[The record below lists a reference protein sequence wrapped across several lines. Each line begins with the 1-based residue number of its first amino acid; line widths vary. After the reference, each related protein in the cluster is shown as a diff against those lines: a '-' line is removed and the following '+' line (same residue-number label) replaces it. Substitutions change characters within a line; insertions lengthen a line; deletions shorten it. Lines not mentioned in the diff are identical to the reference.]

1 MLENE
6 IKLWQILI
14 PSLSGIIG
22 VLIGSLIGVFA
33 NDKLKKRESQLRILE
48 KVFDTRL
55 KAYESVLE
63 MIKSLRVTV
72 SSYSIDIDGNL
83 ITYPLILDNKYMLE
97 EFHSK
102 FYSNSNTN
110 SHWLDLDV
118 VHELY
123 YIQDYLA
130 NLTGCLREIDEKH
143 YPEIGKIIKQ
153 DFIDMSTKVENK
165 LLTFFDKDIYTI
177 NLKTKKGHH
186 KLPREVTIKRLDGSL
201 LFINKDIICSFK
213 NINQ

>member
-1 MLENE
+1 MTEDE
-6 IKLWQILI
+6 MKFWQILI
-14 PSLSGIIG
+14 PSLTGLIG

-33 NDKLKKRESQLRILE
+33 NYKLKKRESQLRILE

-63 MIKSLRVTV
+63 MIKSLRVTISTY
-72 SSYSIDIDGNL
+72 SSDIDDNL
-83 ITYPLILDNKYMLE
+83 ITYPLILGNKYMLE
-97 EFHSK
+97 EFLSK
-102 FYSNSNTN
+102 FYSNSNSN

-130 NLTGCLREIDEKH
+130 NLNGYLLEIDEKH
-143 YPEIGKIIKQ
+143 YPDIGKIIKQ
-153 DFIDMSTKVENK
+153 DFIDMSTKVESK
-165 LLTFFDKDIYTI
+165 LLTFFEKDIYTI

-186 KLPREVTIKRLDGSL
+186 KLPKEVTKKRLNDSL
-201 LFINKDIICSFK
+201 LLINKDIIYSFK
-213 NINQ
+213 K